1 MSGQECPLQHI
12 QIYGF
17 VFHRWLHRTFQM
29 NNAAHIMPNRIYH
42 GTIRIPKPKS
52 INTTSQF
59 DWDGSSVASVLGS
72 FRRIIMLDVVK
83 SPCTISAS
91 CAAVKIKYLLVEMKC
106 ALYWL
111 VQSLYYVHF
120 SNCIPNFFDDG
131 DALYVVIDYIH

>member
-1 MSGQECPLQHI
+1 MNTHTTKLYLCTETYQTFGSRMSGQECPLQHI

-17 VFHRWLHRTFQM
+17 VFHRWLQRTFQM

-59 DWDGSSVASVLGS
+59 DWDGSSEAPVLGS

-91 CAAVKIKYLLVEMKC
+91 CATVTIKYWLVEMKYHGKVIILR
-106 ALYWL
+106 A
-111 VQSLYYVHF
+111 
-120 SNCIPNFFDDG
+120 FFQ
-131 DALYVVIDYIH
+131 